1 MAGSESQ
8 SVGRALSSPWSP
20 RAVHALC
27 SLLTRVIK
35 LSMAAAQGGRD
46 LSGSSNAA
54 GEGRDRDAEQEEG
67 RRGGETR

>member
-1 MAGSESQ
+1 
-8 SVGRALSSPWSP
+8 
-20 RAVHALC
+20 
-27 SLLTRVIK
+27 
-35 LSMAAAQGGRD
+35 MAAAQGGRD